1 MSSLLVSSS
10 VCVVLCLAG
19 TSAAQEAKLG
29 PFNPPNPALQG
40 FLGVPGCG
48 NFLRGGLVWH
58 RSGKIISM
66 ESWRSGI
73 NPVSLWQ
80 PDAKTM
86 RATRSSLLNV
96 GDAWCLSQKG
106 DLLCARSRRMDDQ
119 PELDPSKNTM
129 AWTEG
134 AFGCFRIQ
142 DGGRVW
148 KLPMRDGE
156 SISGAAF
163 TTDDKKVVVLS
174 TWHEQMSLRLLDA
187 ATGAL
192 LQQHDFPGRS
202 KSLSFDA
209 GRLMMRGGDLWMI
222 HRENDGRVLLKISLS
237 TLQPMRVDC
246 PPLEQMEG
254 RVTLSA
260 DVRRMVSQTEFGLTC
275 LELRGGKWDV
285 VFEDFDFRSSPQSEI
300 GDLRHVEFTPDSQ
313 KLVMFSVNSARILD
327 FTSKKTHSIK
337 LDENSG
343 GTLSPDGSHLLVEHE
358 HGLRIVSIRETD
370 ATQPGRL
377 QQNVWRPHQ
386 LRFSED
392 GKTLLAADAEG
403 IWAWDVAT
411 RRPRAWLRS
420 FGHHLSHESIFQT
433 LSLIAKD
440 TEVVAEE
447 NDDALR
453 WKLPPATEPP
463 PDKVQMI
470 APQLAF
476 GGVRQG
482 WKGTYPGVFVNQ
494 DSSWI
499 LSTNAVQQG
508 SIHAGF
514 GAGSARSISQLFPE
528 VSPQLWFF
536 ASDDSFV
543 MHSATTNKWSRLNLP
558 KGTLEELPNTPTI
571 PDPDRRGRFVHPQ
584 PVAVLPKRQ
593 FVVRQFNDRLC
604 VTSLDGKTQLPWF
617 EAPLRGFGMSNMRA
631 GVSQDEKRC
640 ATVMTDVVRR
650 HQHAFVWEI
659 ETGKLIGLVSL
670 PTNDATCVALSPDGS
685 LLACG
690 HENTAISIWDVAKL
704 TVPAPSPQ
712 PAKASLEPAKSAA
725 APAPP
730 SAPQGPPPVRESDSR
745 REHMFGSG
753 VWTFFGNGT
762 VSKKDTFP
770 EAGRLRINGKEFE
783 MQRQRLAHPVT
794 LTRLF
799 HAQQDFPAETLPNR
813 ADPRFIPLPANKH
826 PEIAAGLIHY
836 AEGSLDDVW
845 ISRQTGS
852 PAGRFHQFLTFTDT
866 LTNLSARDKQVEIE
880 FEVRFPAQTQQLVDS
895 SLQPVKTNADG
906 SLQVNP
912 EAIWLAALPAPGT
925 LPNVPIFWFRTPSGG
940 QTCRLQW
947 KPDTHTLIVHHTA
960 LLPPGDPRYLAHG
973 VRLEP
978 LSGGVAPDHFKTPF
992 PQDFGEQVVFSAVSR
1007 GINYGLPPM
1016 EQFQFLQLR
1025 GVSKLSDGLGKNAD
1039 GSLYNPTGI
1048 ASAHALWLDGAP
1060 LSGSDMGVF
1069 LHAEDRN
1076 VTQPPRETFTFYG
1089 TSMDEKVTVSRRPAF
1104 SQEQHMSL
1112 IRDIFINQEAEPR
1125 NAKVAYV
1132 SSFSEPIK
1140 ALYDAS
1146 GRPVEANATPRAARE
1161 LGGALI
1167 VEFDGP
1173 KRPATLLAFYQEG
1186 AAAEPK
1192 VSWPNPKFL
1201 KLEYEVTLPPR
1212 QMAEFCHGATE
1223 MPLASFDT
1231 VTQAFADC
1239 LPFQHKAPEKSPV
1252 VYLNVR

>member
-1 MSSLLVSSS
+1 
-10 VCVVLCLAG
+10 
-19 TSAAQEAKLG
+19 
-29 PFNPPNPALQG
+29 
-40 FLGVPGCG
+40 
-48 NFLRGGLVWH
+48 
-58 RSGKIISM
+58 
-66 ESWRSGI
+66 
-73 NPVSLWQ
+73 
-80 PDAKTM
+80 
-86 RATRSSLLNV
+86 
-96 GDAWCLSQKG
+96 
-106 DLLCARSRRMDDQ
+106 MDDQ
-119 PELDPSKNTM
+119 PELDPTKNTM

-142 DGGRVW
+142 DGGRMW

-209 GRLMMRGGDLWMI
+209 GRLMMRGGELWMI
-222 HRENDGRVLLKISLS
+222 HRENDGRALLKISLS
-237 TLQPMRVDC
+237 TLKPMRVDC

-254 RVTLSA
+254 HVTLSA
-260 DVRRMVSQTEFGLTC
+260 DMRRMVSHTEFGLTC

-285 VFEDFDFRSSPQSEI
+285 VYEDFDFRSSPQSEI
-300 GDLRHVEFTPDSQ
+300 GNLRDVEFTPDGQ
-313 KLVMFSVNSARILD
+313 KLVMFTVNSARILD

-337 LDENSG
+337 LDENAG

-386 LRFSED
+386 LRFTGD
-392 GKTLLAADAEG
+392 GKTLLAVDTEG

-411 RRPRAWLRS
+411 RRPRAWLKS
-420 FGHHLSHESIFQT
+420 FDHHFYDERTFRT
-433 LSLIAKD
+433 LSLTAND
-440 TEVVAEE
+440 TEILSDEYGDV
-447 NDDALR
+447 LK
-453 WKLPPATEPP
+453 WKLPSSAEPP
-463 PDKVQMI
+463 GDKVQVI
-470 APQLAF
+470 DPQLAF
-476 GGVRQG
+476 GGVRLG
-482 WKGTYPGVFVNQ
+482 WNGGVRTEVFANQ
-494 DSSWI
+494 SASWI
-499 LSTNAVQQG
+499 LTTNGEQPAGIRKEFGPGST
-508 SIHAGF
+508 
-514 GAGSARSISQLFPE
+514 RSISQRFPA
-528 VSPQLWFF
+528 VAPQLWFF
-536 ASDDSFV
+536 APDDTFV
-543 MHSATTNKWSRLNLP
+543 MFSESNYRWSRLNLP
-558 KGTLEELPNTPTI
+558 QGTLEELPSTPGV
-571 PDPDRRGRFVHPQ
+571 PDAARSGRLVQPQ

-593 FVVRQFNDRLC
+593 FVVRQANDRLC

-617 EAPLRGFGMSNMRA
+617 ETPLRWSGVINMRA

-650 HQHAFVWEI
+650 HQHLFVWEI
-659 ETGKLIGLVSL
+659 ETGKLLGLALL
-670 PTNDATCVALSPDGS
+670 PTDDATCVALSPDGS

-730 SAPQGPPPVRESDSR
+730 PAPQGPPPVRESDSR

-762 VSKKDTFP
+762 VSKKETFP

-783 MQRQRLAHPVT
+783 MQRQRLAHPGI

-799 HAQQDFPAETLPNR
+799 HAQRDFWAETMRSRN
-813 ADPRFIPLPANKH
+813 DPKFIPLPANKH

-852 PAGRFHQFLTFTDT
+852 PVGRFHQFLTFTDT

-895 SLQPVKTNADG
+895 SLQPVKINADG
-906 SLQVNP
+906 NLQVNP

-925 LPNVPIFWFRTPSGG
+925 LPNVPIFWFRTSSGG

-947 KPDTHTLIVHHTA
+947 KPDTHTLIVHHSA

-978 LSGGVAPDHFKTPF
+978 LPEGVAPDHFKTPF

-1016 EQFQFLQLR
+1016 EQHQFLNLR
-1025 GVSKLSDGLGKNAD
+1025 SASSLREGFGKNAD

-1048 ASAHALWLDGAP
+1048 ACAHALWLDGAP

-1069 LHAEDRN
+1069 LHVEDRG
-1076 VTQPPRETFTFYG
+1076 VTQTPRGTYMFYG
-1089 TSMDEKVTVSRRPAF
+1089 SSMDEKVTVSRRPAF

-1125 NAKVAYV
+1125 TAKVAYV